1 LFRVLVLFPPAL
13 LHCVA
18 FVALF
23 GLPAGAAQATLT
35 VSAGQSS
42 CERFGNVLVS
52 CALASAP
59 VSGDH
64 PESLDIYSFAA
75 DASLGV
81 VADAGLLL
89 AAATLQ
95 PTAFDVGSSTSHES
109 GGDWHYQPDPQ
120 DPFIPV
126 LPPGAWLEAGRFRS
140 LVEAHADAPG
150 RNGADGGLIYG
161 LSEELPRPVPLAVMV
176 GLTGLVIVGL
186 LRGLRGV

>member
-1 LFRVLVLFPPAL
+1 M
-13 LHCVA
+13 
-18 FVALF
+18 
-23 GLPAGAAQATLT
+23 AQATLT
-35 VSAGQSS
+35 FSAGQSS

-59 VSGDH
+59 GSGDH
-64 PESLDIYSFAA
+64 PASLDIYGFAA

-89 AAATLQ
+89 AAATVQ
-95 PTAFDVGSSTSHES
+95 PTAFDVGNTSHGS

-126 LPPGAWLEAGRFRS
+126 LRPGAWLEAGRFRS
-140 LVEAHADAPG
+140 LVDAHADAPG
-150 RNGADGGLIYG
+150 RNRADGGLIYG